1 MLYIIDDDKSVRRS
15 FEILF
20 ASAGLDCKSFSGA
33 QEFLDSYEQTEQD
46 FLVLDIHMPGIN
58 GNQLLKILKERKINI
73 PVITITAFDEKES
86 RQCAKDYGVVEYLKK
101 PIDGDALIN
110 LILKT
115 VSTGLSEN

>member
-20 ASAGLDCKSFSGA
+20 AAAGLDCKSFSGA

-58 GNQLLKILKERKINI
+58 GNQLLNILKERKINI
-73 PVITITAFDEKES
+73 PVVTITAYDEEEG
-86 RQCAKDYGVVEYLKK
+86 RQYAKDYGVIEYFKK
-101 PIDGDALIN
+101 PVDGDAIIN
-110 LILKT
+110 LILKN
-115 VSTGLSEN
+115 SKR